1 MTARWPRSRSSLAL
15 VLAGGLLAVVTVSGR
30 AASSSMD
37 CRAAPAGSIDALI
50 CGSSLLSALDA
61 EAARLEGLAT
71 GSGAT
76 SVERDQAGLPP
87 RDRCLQAPAPE
98 RCALDWYLARIASLR
113 AASAGARSDDDRG
126 ISRGPFAWQCDGGAG
141 PIATVVVNSDP
152 AFLVVGSP
160 RGSLTMWGARS
171 ASGAKYDGP
180 GGAMFWEHQGEAHF
194 RERGDSPEVTCT
206 PDRRSR

>member
-30 AASSSMD
+30 AASSSVD

-113 AASAGARSDDDRG
+113 AASEGARSTTYDPVLLG
-126 ISRGPFAWQCDGGAG
+126 VTVGAFRDL
-141 PIATVVVNSDP
+141 A
-152 AFLVVGSP
+152 
-160 RGSLTMWGARS
+160 
-171 ASGAKYDGP
+171 
-180 GGAMFWEHQGEAHF
+180 EAHD
-194 RERGDSPEVTCT
+194 GDVRAEVLGRIDTLWAGVAAAGDPT
-206 PDRRSR
+206 GSVTIDTRK